1 LELPAER
8 VEDRLRRVGEDGKV
22 TVVRHADPKQI
33 ARVEEHRALLPDV
46 QLEVEPRRRYR
57 FGPLAAH
64 LLGYVGEVRD
74 NETLGEGALAVYAPG
89 DMIGRAGVEALAEE
103 QLRGRHGR
111 KVVEVN
117 AAGHIVGA
125 LEEGTVP
132 CVPGVHLYLTISQ
145 PLQSELE
152 HLLAGSAGAGV
163 VVEVA
168 TGDVLAAASSPAF
181 DPNEFTGG
189 ISADRWSA
197 LNDDPKHP
205 LYNRIFQGTYPPGS
219 TYKLVTAAAALE
231 HKRITFHTWLKPC
244 VGGYRLGNRVFKC
257 WKLEGHGPLDLMGA
271 IVNSCDVY
279 FYQVGQMLTIDEL
292 AETARRFGMGARSGI
307 ELAGEVA
314 GLVPTS
320 AYYDQKL
327 GKNGWG
333 EGVMLNNAIG
343 QGELLATPLQMAR
356 MYAAIGGDG
365 YLYRPN
371 IILARENVYG
381 VREVRQVRRSAEP
394 ICAPAVHAFL
404 QEAMRQVVSGGTGT
418 LAKVEGVEVAGK
430 TGTAQNPHGGDHAW
444 FVAYAPA
451 DRPEVAVALIVENAG
466 HGGSV
471 AAPIVSKLLTTYFS
485 WQHAAVTDSLP
496 RMPESPR
503 APGVQG

>member
-1 LELPAER
+1 
-8 VEDRLRRVGEDGKV
+8 
-22 TVVRHADPKQI
+22 
-33 ARVEEHRALLPDV
+33 
-46 QLEVEPRRRYR
+46 
-57 FGPLAAH
+57 
-64 LLGYVGEVRD
+64 
-74 NETLGEGALAVYAPG
+74 
-89 DMIGRAGVEALAEE
+89 
-103 QLRGRHGR
+103 
-111 KVVEVN
+111 
-117 AAGHIVGA
+117 
-125 LEEGTVP
+125 
-132 CVPGVHLYLTISQ
+132 
-145 PLQSELE
+145 
-152 HLLAGSAGAGV
+152 
-163 VVEVA
+163 
-168 TGDVLAAASSPAF
+168 
-181 DPNEFTGG
+181 
-189 ISADRWSA
+189 
-197 LNDDPKHP
+197 
-205 LYNRIFQGTYPPGS
+205 
-219 TYKLVTAAAALE
+219 
-231 HKRITFHTWLKPC
+231 
-244 VGGYRLGNRVFKC
+244 
-257 WKLEGHGPLDLMGA
+257 MGA